1 MVSSRI
7 QLTHVRT
14 RFSNSYI
21 HAMGLL
27 FVRGT
32 PAFIS
37 FIQRGTGPAM
47 LLYPSHIRPMATCT
61 RATSTNRPSTHTQN
75 RIAGAQFD
83 GWLNIIQR
91 CVVLEDSYRCIIHYI
106 YLIFFSLQWRY
117 EIALF
122 LIIVGYFGPR
132 TPSKFQL
139 LWIEQLLWI
148 KQSQFVNK
156 FASVYQSNVS
166 VPFYQCQW
174 FASTS
179 EWPEWLSP
187 QTTFLY

>member
-14 RFSNSYI
+14 SFSNSYI

-37 FIQRGTGPAM
+37 FIQRAPRCS
-47 LLYPSHIRPMATCT
+47 YIRLAFAQWQHVCVRLAPTD
-61 RATSTNRPSTHTQN
+61 PEHTHKN

-91 CVVLEDSYRCIIHYI
+91 CVVLEDSHRCIVHYI
-106 YLIFFSLQWRY
+106 YLIFYLFSD
-117 EIALF
+117 
-122 LIIVGYFGPR
+122 G
-132 TPSKFQL
+132 TKS
-139 LWIEQLLWI
+139 
-148 KQSQFVNK
+148 
-156 FASVYQSNVS
+156 
-166 VPFYQCQW
+166 
-174 FASTS
+174 
-179 EWPEWLSP
+179 
-187 QTTFLY
+187 LYSS